1 MATLSLEE
9 CKKAL
14 KNPHVSS
21 KDFSKIL
28 DSFKYHLQNGKKE
41 EVDKAVQLIE
51 GITEPITYLFER
63 VETLEKELEE
73 TKKELEEVKEKWESL
88 KTLEDSLLIGELAST
103 LEKEI
108 VEKFL
113 QGTGVSPKHHTIQ
126 QIFIALQNED
136 DYMLPLTL
144 KQKDIIKANKNDLER
159 KYKLDKALYSII
171 TALKYSRN
179 IKAHPSIENIST
191 HLSDMVD
198 QSDKEDAEEMLR
210 VLRKIQKKM

>member
-1 MATLSLEE
+1 MAALPLEKCE
-9 CKKAL
+9 EL
-14 KNPHVSS
+14 LRNPPVSS

-28 DSFKYHLQNGKKE
+28 DSFTFYLKNGKKD
-41 EVDKAVQLIE
+41 EVDKVVQLIWA
-51 GITEPITYLFER
+51 IKEPISSLFER

-73 TKKELEEVKEKWESL
+73 TKKELEEVKKKWESL
-88 KTLEDSLLIGELAST
+88 KTLEDSLLIGQLAFT

-126 QIFIALQNED
+126 QIFNALQNED

-144 KQKDIIKANKNDLER
+144 KQKDIIKANKKELER
-159 KYKLDKALYSII
+159 KYQLDHSVYCII
-171 TALKYSRN
+171 TALKHNRN